1 MRSRAACAGV
11 VSGMVLAVTFALT
24 AAAENQSASIEQL
37 SWLAGCW
44 EGAVGEPHI
53 DEQWM
58 TPRGGLML
66 GMGRTV
72 KGGLATQ
79 FEQMRIREQ
88 EGTLVFTSKPSGQDE
103 ASFAAIEV
111 TSSRVVFENKTHDFP
126 QRIIYRR
133 NDGGT
138 LAARIEGEREGK
150 VSGFDFPMRRTVC
163 SGNH

>member
-1 MRSRAACAGV
+1 MTGRGARVGV
-11 VSGMVLAVTFALT
+11 VAGFVLAATLA
-24 AAAENQSASIEQL
+24 AAAENQKVSIEEL

-44 EGAVGEPHI
+44 ESAGGEPRV

-72 KGGLATQ
+72 KGGVATQ

-88 EGTLVFTSKPSGQDE
+88 EGSLVFTSKPSGQEE

-126 QRIIYRR
+126 RRIIYRR
-133 NDGGT
+133 NDDGT
-138 LAARIEGEREGK
+138 LAARIEGEKAGK
-150 VSGFDFPMRRTVC
+150 IAGFDFPMRRAAC
-163 SGNH
+163 GGSR